1 MPDAQTP
8 INLNLPQGCAV
19 VIGASGGVGRALLAG
34 VETSGIDGRAIGL
47 SRHSS
52 PAIDLTSEASI
63 EACARHVAA
72 QGAPLR
78 LLVIA
83 TGILHDETMKPERSL
98 RDLSPEQLAR
108 AFAINTI
115 GPALVLKHF
124 TPLLAR
130 EGRSV
135 IAALSAKVGSIGDN
149 ELGGW
154 YGYRA
159 SKAALNQIIRTTS
172 IELKR
177 SRRDA
182 ICVALHPGTVDTP
195 LSAPFSKAG
204 LNTRPPDV
212 AAHDLL
218 TVIAQLSPQDTGC
231 FLDYKARTLS
241 W

>member
-1 MPDAQTP
+1 MSEQEDVSNREP
-8 INLNLPQGCAV
+8 LSGCAV
-19 VIGASGGVGRALLAG
+19 VIGANGGIGRALVAG
-34 VETSGIDGRAIGL
+34 LKDAAPGHKVMGL
-47 SRHSS
+47 SRQSS
-52 PAIDLTSEASI
+52 PAIDLTSEATI
-63 EACARHVAA
+63 KACAHRVAA
-72 QGAPLR
+72 QEEPLR

-83 TGILHDETMKPERSL
+83 TGILHDGEMKPERSL

-135 IAALSAKVGSIGDN
+135 IAVLSAKVGSIGDN

-172 IELKR
+172 IELRR

-195 LSAPFSKAG
+195 LSAPFSKVG
-204 LNTRPPDV
+204 LNTRSPDV
-212 AAHDLL
+212 AAHELL
-218 TVIAQLSPQDTGC
+218 SVIERLAPADSGR
-231 FLDYKARTLS
+231 FMDYRGDMIP

>member
-1 MPDAQTP
+1 MSDAQTL
-8 INLNLPQGCAV
+8 INLDLPRGCAL
-19 VIGASGGVGRALLAG
+19 VIGTSGGIGSALLAG
-34 VETSGIDGRAIGL
+34 LESCGINGPRMGL

-52 PAIDLTSEASI
+52 PAIDLAKEETI

-72 QGAPLR
+72 QGEPLR

-83 TGILHDETMKPERSL
+83 TGILHDEAMKPERSL

-149 ELGGW
+149 DLGGW

-204 LNTRPPDV
+204 LNTRPPEV
-212 AAHDLL
+212 AAREILSA
-218 TVIAQLSPQDTGC
+218 IAGLMPQDTGS
-231 FLDYKARTLS
+231 FRDYKGQKLP

>member
-1 MPDAQTP
+1 
-8 INLNLPQGCAV
+8 
-19 VIGASGGVGRALLAG
+19 VIGVTGGMGRAVLAGIEASGHAG
-34 VETSGIDGRAIGL
+34 PLIGL
-47 SRHSS
+47 GRQSS
-52 PAIDLTSEASI
+52 PAIDLTNEDTI

-72 QGAPLR
+72 LDSPLR

-83 TGILHDETMKPERSL
+83 TGILHDADMKPERSL
-98 RDLSPEQLAR
+98 RDLSPEHLAR

-124 TPLLAR
+124 APLLAR

-135 IAALSAKVGSIGDN
+135 VAALSAKVGSIGDN
-149 ELGGW
+149 ALGGW

-177 SRRDA
+177 ARRDA
-182 ICVALHPGTVDTP
+182 VCVALHPGTVDTP

-204 LNTRPPDV
+204 LNTRTPDV
-212 AAHDLL
+212 AARELL
-218 TVIAQLSPQDTGC
+218 AVISALTPSDSGH
-231 FLDYKARTLS
+231 FLDHQARRIP